1 MAPAKQFELM
11 QAIGGL
17 KQEIAL
23 EIGCISCRFYQNTE
37 NSCEFIVSEEWENEK
52 SARAHL

>member
-37 NSCEFIVSEEWENEK
+37 NSCEFIVSEEWENGK